1 MLDLQKWAGP
11 VFCLLGLALLGFQI
25 FAYFNT
31 GMLSSKLIGSGV
43 ALLAVGGGMI
53 YYYIDDRRSG
63 WQGEQPDEEIT
74 PEEYDQRFQ
83 EMFPDEDNIG

>member
-11 VFCLLGLALLGFQI
+11 VFCLLGLALLGFQV

-53 YYYIDDRRSG
+53 Y
-63 WQGEQPDEEIT
+63 
-74 PEEYDQRFQ
+74 
-83 EMFPDEDNIG
+83 